1 MYLKGEDEMLRRF
14 TRKSNVILL
23 GIIMIVGFALR
34 FATLQTHGADLTLA
48 SDDLGYQKT
57 ATILLET
64 GMLTYHEPDKPT
76 IHIMPGFPAF
86 LATVFYFL
94 EMAMKAFL

>member
-1 MYLKGEDEMLRRF
+1 MLRRF

-48 SDDLGYQKT
+48 SDDLGIKN
-57 ATILLET
+57 
-64 GMLTYHEPDKPT
+64 GN
-76 IHIMPGFPAF
+76 
-86 LATVFYFL
+86 YFIGNRNVNIS
-94 EMAMKAFL
+94 